1 MNFSRNP
8 TSGDVAKWLKTFPV
22 PEESPAHYVK
32 YLHFPLGG
40 RCGAPEEFSK
50 HTPWF
55 ANVEKLALTMNT
67 TSSSFRTSFPGRL
80 PQSVTLLTIRVG
92 DSGVDLMQMRGIM
105 AGLPNL
111 NDLILSGP
119 FVARSK
125 SKKRLPRLQ
134 ADLRGRF
141 GGELQIWS
149 GYSDEYIANMLLEVP
164 IGVLSAKR

>member
-1 MNFSRNP
+1 M
-8 TSGDVAKWLKTFPV
+8 TS
-22 PEESPAHYVK
+22 
-32 YLHFPLGG
+32 
-40 RCGAPEEFSK
+40 
-50 HTPWF
+50 
-55 ANVEKLALTMNT
+55 
-67 TSSSFRTSFPGRL
+67 
-80 PQSVTLLTIRVG
+80 LTIRVG

-149 GYSDEYIANMLLEVP
+149 RYSDEYIANMLLEVP